1 MHTFSLR
8 WQTWMAR
15 QSRPRASEPPL
26 RDELFSVEQLARHAR
41 GLAAS
46 HQLAT
51 ARSPNSLLAQ
61 LDENEDVLRAF
72 NRLIRG
78 VTPTQRL
85 TSAAEWMLDNF
96 YLIEEHRA

>member
-41 GLAAS
+41 AQRHAAFFLE
-46 HQLAT
+46 H
-51 ARSPNSLLAQ
+51 
-61 LDENEDVLRAF
+61 EDVADQAEHFAGGPVVRHVPAQCPLPIQPAAACTCSF
-72 NRLIRG
+72 KGVLMIR
-78 VTPTQRL
+78 
-85 TSAAEWMLDNF
+85 
-96 YLIEEHRA
+96 